1 MNTNKINIYIVGWI
15 FLLLGLLTF
24 PVNAQSIKRNLPF
37 TISGTITDAVT
48 GKPLPGIH
56 VDVVGISSTISED
69 NGMYTL
75 RIPTKNVLIKVSGSG
90 FADREISVRGRDR
103 IDITL
108 YEQDYKGAQKNV
120 NTPTGDVSST
130 QMATST
136 SFIKE
141 NNDLSVALSPDELIQ
156 GYASGVNAIFRSGMP
171 GAGANMFLHGFN
183 TMNAGSMPLF
193 VVDGLP
199 YENSVYATSLI
210 GNYST
215 NPLASIDVKDIESIT
230 VLKDGTSLFGVKGA
244 NGVILIKTLRAN
256 QLETKINVHIHTG
269 INFEPEQLPV
279 LNSAEHRNLL
289 SDMYK
294 SQNLSPLYVEQLPF
308 FNSQLPVKQPWGYD
322 GNVDYYRY
330 NHNTDWQ
337 KTIYDSK
344 WSQNYYLNVAGGDD
358 IAKYVL
364 SLGFFDQQGSLKNTH
379 FQRFSTRF
387 NSEVRL
393 SQKVNFMSNMS
404 FVYGTKDMMNEGAD
418 SKLNPILASLL
429 KSPFTTSHIYNEE
442 GKMSPNE
449 EPTDIFGNSNPYVLA
464 NNLLLAN
471 INYRFMGTF
480 GLAWNIN
487 NKLSINGSIGLNF
500 NKERERIFYPSVG
513 VAFDQLSETLV
524 TNEMQ
529 HRTDRLFS
537 LYGDFYANY
546 RASYSSDHSLNVRLG
561 TRYQNNKAEDD
572 FGKAFNSSSNDF
584 KTIGYGIPLLRQIG
598 GSIGNWNWLSLYTTA
613 DYALQNKYFF
623 NFSLASDASSRYG
636 KDAKA
641 FYTYPS
647 VAGAWLISGEDF
659 MQNASAFDLL
669 KFRLSYGLSGNDDI
683 GNYNGIQYYKPQNL
697 LGNYGLVRGNLVNTS
712 LKPET
717 VERLNAGLDFS
728 FFNERVNVNIDV
740 YSNTVKDMILV
751 TTPDRVSGFEHYIT
765 NAGSMRNIGAD
776 FNLNTRILNGPLT
789 WDLGMMVSTYKNKV
803 LDLKGEEFLTEVSG
817 ATIQTKV
824 GQPLGQ
830 FYGYKTNGVYSTQD
844 QANADNL
851 VVLQGLVPVNF
862 GAGDVRFVNQNTD
875 NRIDENDRVVI
886 GDPNPDFFG
895 SITNSFKYDKWSLST
910 LMIYSIGNDVYNYTR
925 SLMEDLSTYNNQ
937 SKATLNRWRYE
948 GDITSV
954 PKAVYGDP
962 MGNARFSDRWI
973 EDGSYIRLKSLT
985 LAYDLNV
992 NWKMIQNCTL
1002 FATGENLLTLTKYKG
1017 LDPEFAPGQS
1027 PLYYGIDPCVVPQ
1040 PRSVSVGI
1048 KIAL

>member
-1 MNTNKINIYIVGWI
+1 MNTIKIDKYIVCWI
-15 FLLLGLLTF
+15 FLLFGILAI
-24 PVNAQSIKRNLPF
+24 PVNAQSFKNKLPY
-37 TISGTITDAVT
+37 TITGIVTDAVT

-56 VDVVGISSTISED
+56 VDVVGVSSAITED
-69 NGMYTL
+69 NGVYSL
-75 RIPTKNVLIKVSGSG
+75 RIPNKTVLIKVSGLG
-90 FADREISVRGRDR
+90 FATREFSVRGRDR
-103 IDITL
+103 IDVNL
-108 YEQDYKGAQKNV
+108 YGQDYKGAQKNV
-120 NTPTGDVSST
+120 ETPIGEISST
-130 QMATST
+130 QMANST
-136 SFIKE
+136 SSIME
-141 NNDLSVALSPDELIQ
+141 NNDLSVALSPDGLIQ
-156 GYASGVNAIFRSGMP
+156 GYASGINTIFRSGMP
-171 GAGANMFLHGFN
+171 GAGANMYLHGFN

-193 VVDGLP
+193 IIDGLP
-199 YENSVYATSLI
+199 YENSAYATSLI

-215 NPLASIDVKDIESIT
+215 NPLSSIDVKDIESIT
-230 VLKDGTSLFGVKGA
+230 VLKDGTSLYGVKGA

-256 QLETKINVHIHTG
+256 QLETKINVHINTG
-269 INFEPEQLPV
+269 INFEPESLPV
-279 LNSAEHRNLL
+279 LNAAEHRNLL
-289 SDMYK
+289 SDLFQ

-308 FNSQLPVKQPWGYD
+308 FNSQKPVKQPWGYE

-344 WSQNYYLNVAGGDD
+344 WSQNYYLNVAGGDE

-364 SLGFFDQQGSLKNTH
+364 SLGFLDQQGSLKNTH

-393 SQKVNFMSNMS
+393 SQKVNFKSNMS
-404 FVYGTKDMMNEGAD
+404 FIYGNKDMMNEGSN

-429 KSPFTTSHIYNEE
+429 KSPFTTSHIYSAE
-442 GKMSPNE
+442 GTISPNE
-449 EPTDIFGNSNPYVLA
+449 EPADIFGNSNPYVLA

-480 GLAWNIN
+480 ELEWNIS
-487 NKLSINGSIGLNF
+487 KELSFNGSIGLNF

-524 TNEMQ
+524 TDEMQ

-561 TRYQNNKAEDD
+561 TRYQNNKAEND
-572 FGKAFNSSSNDF
+572 FGIAFNSSSDDF

-598 GSIGNWNWLSLYTTA
+598 GSIGSWNWLSLYAAA
-613 DYALQNKYFF
+613 DYALQSKYFF
-623 NFSLASDASSRYG
+623 NLSLASDASSRYG
-636 KDAKA
+636 KDAQA
-641 FYTYPS
+641 LYTYPS
-647 VAGAWLISGEDF
+647 LAGAWLISGEDF
-659 MQNASAFDLL
+659 MQDAFAFDLL

-697 LGNYGLVRGNLVNTS
+697 LGNYGLIRGNLVNTE

-717 VERLNAGLDFS
+717 VERINAGLDFS
-728 FFNERVNVNIDV
+728 FFNERVNVSLDV

-751 TTPDRVSGFEHYIT
+751 TTPERISGFEHYIT
-765 NAGSMRNIGAD
+765 NAGSMRNTGAD
-776 FNLNTRILNGPLT
+776 FNLNTRILNGPFI
-789 WDLGMMVSTYKNKV
+789 WDLGLMVSTYKNKV
-803 LDLKGEEFLTEVSG
+803 LDLKGEEFLTEASG

-851 VVLQGLVPVNF
+851 QVLQGLVPVNF
-862 GAGDVRFVNQNTD
+862 SAGDVRFVNQNAD
-875 NRIDENDRVVI
+875 NRIDQNDRVVI
-886 GDPNPDFFG
+886 GDPNPDLFG
-895 SITNSFKYDKWSLST
+895 SITNTLKYNNWSLNT

-925 SLMEDLSTYNNQ
+925 AQLENLSTYNNQ

-948 GDITSV
+948 GDITNI

-985 LAYDLNV
+985 LAYDLNL
-992 NWKMIQNCTL
+992 NSKLIQNVTL

-1017 LDPEFAPGQS
+1017 LDPEFATGQS
-1027 PLYYGIDPCVVPQ
+1027 PLYYGIDPCVVSQ
-1040 PRSVSVGI
+1040 PLMVSFGV